1 MNTNLISLF
10 SDLDAEESSSVKAI
24 LDGLDEGQQAQ
35 FATIYL
41 NKRRDASLILVCIL
55 AGFVGF
61 AGLHRFITDRI
72 GLGLLYFFT
81 GGFLL
86 IGTIIDL
93 FRYKKITR
101 KYNTK
106 MALDTAT
113 LLGIWKN

>member
-1 MNTNLISLF
+1 MNSKLIPLF
-10 SDLDAEESSSVKAI
+10 SNLDAEESSSVKEI
-24 LDGLDEGQQAQ
+24 LDGLDEGQQEQ
-35 FATIYL
+35 FTAVYL
-41 NKRRDASLILVCIL
+41 NKRRDTSLILACIL
-55 AGFVGF
+55 AGFIGF
-61 AGLHRFITDRI
+61 AGVHRFITDRI

-93 FRYKKITR
+93 FRYKKIAR

-106 MALDTAT
+106 MSLDTAT

>member
-1 MNTNLISLF
+1 MNTNLIPLF
-10 SDLDAEESSSVKAI
+10 SNLDAEESSSVKEI
-24 LDGLDEGQQAQ
+24 LDGLDEGQQEQ
-35 FATIYL
+35 FAALYL
-41 NKRRDASLILVCIL
+41 NKRRETSLILICIL
-55 AGFVGF
+55 AGFLGF

-93 FRYKKITR
+93 FRYKKIAR